1 MILVQFIMRCMTHNL
16 KIMPNFTNTLLSKA
30 YLKDF
35 NNYAIIKKNKETEN
49 CENRCNS
56 MF

>member
-1 MILVQFIMRCMTHNL
+1 MRCMTHNL

-49 CENRCNS
+49 CENGCNS